1 MNTQSMGTHIIQ
13 LAAASALL
21 FLATACA
28 TGEPTLDTSP
38 DADVTFDG
46 LVPIKNSAFRRA
58 WADPD
63 IDLTGYTK
71 IMPGPAEFEF
81 RAVRKTTTTMRN
93 SNQREFWISDADK
106 QRLEQVMSEVFNE
119 ELAKSTRF
127 TMTDKPGPDV
137 LVVSGAMLDIVS
149 LVPPERAGRSEVY
162 LSRVGEAT
170 LVLELKDSQS
180 GETLVRAAERRAA
193 ERPGQTAVY
202 ANPVTTWAEV
212 KRLGRRWAVKL
223 RKGLDAVDTTIGGA

>member
-1 MNTQSMGTHIIQ
+1 MKTQF
-13 LAAASALL
+13 LVCALFAAIVTGC
-21 FLATACA
+21 ATA
-28 TGEPTLDTSP
+28 EPTLDTSP
-38 DADVTFDG
+38 DAEVTFDG
-46 LVPIKNSAFRRA
+46 LVPVKNSAFKRA

-63 IDLTGYTK
+63 ADLSPYTK

-81 RAVRKTTTTMRN
+81 RAVRKTGTTSRS
-93 SNQREFWISDADK
+93 SNQREFWISDKDK
-106 QRLEQVMSEVFNE
+106 EKLQQVVSDVFNE

-127 TMTDKPGPDV
+127 AMTDAPGPDV
-137 LVVSGAMLDIVS
+137 LIISGALLDIVS

-193 ERPGQTAVY
+193 ERPGQASVY
-202 ANPVTTWAEV
+202 SSAVTTWAEV
-212 KRLGRRWAVKL
+212 KRLARRWAVKL
-223 RKGLDAVDTTIGGA
+223 REGLDGVDTTPVGGG